1 MRVSVRDTQIDFE
14 GKKISITAS
23 FVLAGIITEREGI
36 ESIDI
41 LIARTDKALYK
52 AKNDGRNRTA
62 VWDDSLKE

>member
-14 GKKISITAS
+14 EKKISITAS
-23 FVLAGIITEREGI
+23 FGLAGIITAREGT
-36 ESIDI
+36 ESIDM
-41 LIARTDKALYK
+41 LIARADKALYK